1 MFESSQL
8 PRVKAYMLD
17 GQIQASAILHCIH
30 FLVEC
35 AVTGCLVRFRPGA
48 DRKSRPWIWRRRQL
62 ASRHSPPHIR
72 CQMKTGHP
80 CSSYSPFIP
89 FSLVLKHMDPLMPV
103 PNKLRPMNSALGS
116 LLHLLNHATVSP
128 KLVFALRVA
137 LSLTCT
143 SRNILNLWHEA
154 KRAMTK
160 YLVDEAGL
168 KTVLWPQATSGG
180 IVCGIDAITISCTHT
195 ICSEEAISIFWF

>member
-1 MFESSQL
+1 MDLAE
-8 PRVKAYMLD
+8 KTTCE
-17 GQIQASAILHCIH
+17 QAFTSPHTLSNENGASLLILFTI
-30 FLVEC
+30 
-35 AVTGCLVRFRPGA
+35 
-48 DRKSRPWIWRRRQL
+48 
-62 ASRHSPPHIR
+62 
-72 CQMKTGHP
+72 
-80 CSSYSPFIP
+80 YS
-89 FSLVLKHMDPLMPV
+89 VLKHMDPLMPV